1 MNYSHDNWSAIL
13 AHIGKPEELDTSARN
28 AGALTRRREIRDA
41 ATLLRL
47 GLAYGPGGMSLREVT
62 AWAQLHDVAT
72 LSDVALLKRLRNAAD
87 WFGILAAQT
96 LAVRAAVTGCT
107 SGKRLRLVDGT
118 AISAPGGG
126 SAEWRLHMGYDPH
139 TCQFTDFELTDS
151 RPTAETLNGWIDLRK
166 RQTRYALL
174 TGDSVRVPNV
184 SAHLLLEKLIISSGF
199 TGEDCAG

>member
-1 MNYSHDNWSAIL
+1 MLQLCYVW
-13 AHIGKPEELDTSARN
+13 GW
-28 AGALTRRREIRDA
+28 LTA
-41 ATLLRL
+41 
-47 GLAYGPGGMSLREVT
+47 PGGMSLREVT

-151 RPTAETLNGWIDLRK
+151 RDAERRTDLRK

>member
-13 AHIGKPEELDTSARN
+13 ARIGNAEELDTSARN

-107 SGKRLRLVDGT
+107 SKRCVLSMEQQSVR
-118 AISAPGGG
+118 PG
-126 SAEWRLHMGYDPH
+126 A
-139 TCQFTDFELTDS
+139 
-151 RPTAETLNGWIDLRK
+151 AALNGDYIWDMILI
-166 RQTRYALL
+166 
-174 TGDSVRVPNV
+174 PV
-184 SAHLLLEKLIISSGF
+184 SSLILS
-199 TGEDCAG
+199 

>member
-13 AHIGKPEELDTSARN
+13 AHIGKLEELDTSARN

-118 AISAPGGG
+118 AISAPG
-126 SAEWRLHMGYDPH
+126 A
-139 TCQFTDFELTDS
+139 
-151 RPTAETLNGWIDLRK
+151 AALNGDYIWDMILI
-166 RQTRYALL
+166 
-174 TGDSVRVPNV
+174 PV
-184 SAHLLLEKLIISSGF
+184 SSLILS
-199 TGEDCAG
+199 